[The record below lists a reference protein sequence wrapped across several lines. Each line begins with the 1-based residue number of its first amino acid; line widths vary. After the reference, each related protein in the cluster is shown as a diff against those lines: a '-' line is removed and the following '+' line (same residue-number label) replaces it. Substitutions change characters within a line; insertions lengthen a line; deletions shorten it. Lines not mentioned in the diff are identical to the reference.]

1 MYAGSSFC
9 LEGRLLLPQANN
21 TTERRFT
28 QHQENYVTLWFYYS
42 LFTKCTSSLNLIDNE
57 STLLISYFV
66 NKPTY
71 TGYRYF
77 IINKNDEQKKNIE
90 QQLYKDTENS
100 FATKNLHLKL

>member
-1 MYAGSSFC
+1 M
-9 LEGRLLLPQANN
+9 
-21 TTERRFT
+21 
-28 QHQENYVTLWFYYS
+28 
-42 LFTKCTSSLNLIDNE
+42 DNE
-57 STLLISYFV
+57 STLLISYLV

>member
-1 MYAGSSFC
+1 M
-9 LEGRLLLPQANN
+9 
-21 TTERRFT
+21 
-28 QHQENYVTLWFYYS
+28 WFYYS
-42 LFTKCTSSLNLIDNE
+42 LFTKCTSSLNLIDDE

-100 FATKNLHLKL
+100 FAMKKQRKIELSKVISQVNTNIEKN